1 MSCPFRHL
9 HPNSAQP
16 TSAAANDRN
25 DNGSKVNNL
34 LTFMQGSPD
43 AAFLVDHE
51 GKVVYRNKAA
61 QLMFLTNVHQMSLCS
76 IFSFAQS
83 DCWDQLVEGLS
94 ASEPEHHDVT
104 VVENDGSS
112 LAFRLNLVKLPP
124 ELMGDENSEVFACA
138 YVTPAHDYDSQKG
151 ARNRKLH
158 SISEDDATNEEQLH
172 GHMKD
177 VVQASLDPMFS
188 VHENG
193 TIILGNDA
201 AVTLFGHSHKEL
213 EGMDIASICKSAREL
228 QQILSFIHAPSIN
241 KQQITSATAKDGKK
255 LCIELGLSLNTS
267 FAGSDEPVY
276 FAHLKDIS
284 QMEEHKSE
292 IEHKDNLCQ
301 AMINASFDPMFGIDQ
316 RGKIMV
322 VNEAACQAFG
332 YSREEF
338 LGNNIS
344 MICNERDAVDHD
356 KHLYRY
362 VSTGE
367 KRVIGRKR
375 PLVARRKD
383 GTEFHIEL
391 GVSEV
396 SLSNGE
402 KMFCGY
408 VRDRTQERLD
418 KQMLRRKDAVIQDKF
433 FQMDPADARGALKKN
448 VVRFTQ

>member
-1 MSCPFRHL
+1 
-9 HPNSAQP
+9 
-16 TSAAANDRN
+16 
-25 DNGSKVNNL
+25 
-34 LTFMQGSPD
+34 
-43 AAFLVDHE
+43 
-51 GKVVYRNKAA
+51 
-61 QLMFLTNVHQMSLCS
+61 
-76 IFSFAQS
+76 
-83 DCWDQLVEGLS
+83 
-94 ASEPEHHDVT
+94 
-104 VVENDGSS
+104 
-112 LAFRLNLVKLPP
+112 
-124 ELMGDENSEVFACA
+124 MGDENSEVFACA
-138 YVTPAHDYDSQKG
+138 YVTPAHDYDSRKG
-151 ARNRKLH
+151 ARSRKLH